1 MEQKVFVLL
10 VTWYHRLSG
19 EERHRVVAIDD
30 MDGLKKTS
38 DRLLSVYEEKGFAV
52 SDSDV
57 AYDTS
62 LPRVIMTKGDIETM
76 IIEVLAPSEDI

>member
-10 VTWYHRLSG
+10 VTWYHRPSG

-38 DRLLSVYEEKGFAV
+38 GRLLSVYEEQGFAV
-52 SDSDV
+52 IDSDV
-57 AYDTS
+57 AYDTN